1 MAPLYPREEAWVSW
15 AESRANYGEEEPLS
29 RLYRQSWERGLCD
42 QPAQYLLYILDTAI
56 GQRDA
61 CHPHGTPVAI
71 GALSIELGP
80 GRLIDITA
88 LGIQEFLEDGDDSGP
103 IPSVR
108 VLLVFLGKP
117 GEEKGDR
124 SKFQK

>member
-1 MAPLYPREEAWVSW
+1 MEKRSHCHRSL
-15 AESRANYGEEEPLS
+15 
-29 RLYRQSWERGLCD
+29 QISWERGICD
-42 QPAQYLLYILDTAI
+42 QPAQYLLYIFDTAI
-56 GQRDA
+56 GQWDA
-61 CHPHGTPVAI
+61 CHPHGTPIAI

-88 LGIQEFLEDGDDSGP
+88 LGAQELLEDSDDSSP

-117 GEEKGDR
+117 SEEKEGR
-124 SKFQK
+124 

>member
-1 MAPLYPREEAWVSW
+1 MSW
-15 AESRANYGEEEPLS
+15 AESRANCGEDEPVTSLQIS
-29 RLYRQSWERGLCD
+29 RERGVCD
-42 QPAQYLLYILDTAI
+42 PPVQYLLYVFDTLV
-56 GQRDA
+56 GQWDA
-61 CHPHGTPVAI
+61 CHPHGTSITI

-88 LGIQEFLEDGDDSGP
+88 LGAQELLEDSDDSSP

-117 GEEKGDR
+117 GKEKEGRQSFKDVSR
-124 SKFQK
+124 G